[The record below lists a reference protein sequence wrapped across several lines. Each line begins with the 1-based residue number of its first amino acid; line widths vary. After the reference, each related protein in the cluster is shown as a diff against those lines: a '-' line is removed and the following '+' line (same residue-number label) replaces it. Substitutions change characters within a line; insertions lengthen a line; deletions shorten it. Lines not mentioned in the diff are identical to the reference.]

1 MGKKLLV
8 IAIIAAVSL
17 AMLTPAAK
25 RVVYRS
31 FPYQSAL
38 FAGLA
43 RNYIW
48 SWSAP
53 AGATRLE
60 VNPAYHAVSH
70 AASAPLPAAPPAKNP
85 GYYAEASASASFS
98 AAPANPTDSWPSY
111 NRTLTSER
119 FADLGE
125 INSRNVDRLKVLCT
139 YDTKEY
145 VSFES
150 GLIVVDGALI
160 GTTFSDIFSI
170 DPATCAENWRTRE
183 ELAPQLLSA
192 NRGVAYL
199 DGMLFRGDYDGRVL
213 AYDFKTGKRIWQT
226 AIVDPARG
234 EFVPSAPIAWNGLV
248 FIGNGGG
255 DGKGAKGHMF
265 ALDAKTGK
273 IVWEFFLVPKT
284 EGDETHGPLGVS
296 PLDTSTWGNPPGIP
310 ISGGGAWTSYT
321 LDPATGELY
330 VPVGNPSPVY
340 AIDVREGE
348 NLFTNSIVVLDAR
361 TGAYKRHFKLVP
373 RDWHDWDVSNP
384 PALIRTMGGKKLL
397 SAAPKDGY
405 LYGIDLSTN
414 AVVYRVPVTKF
425 ENADAPFSVDKEVH
439 FCPGS
444 PGGAEWNGPAYD
456 PPTNLVIIG
465 EIDWCTT
472 VLLQTTKQIQQ
483 TQAGGP
489 WFGSAMRVPL
499 DLFGR
504 LDTPGTLW
512 GGWVYAADADT
523 GVWKWR
529 LRNNYPIMGGIT
541 PTAGGLV
548 FFGDV
553 GGNFYALDTA
563 TGEKLWGRKIG
574 GAVGGGVIT
583 YTAGGAQKVAVA
595 TGLSNIAVPTDLTT
609 GKVIVLGLEP

>member
-199 DGMLFRGDYDGRVL
+199 DGMLFRGDTTGECWPTISRP
-213 AYDFKTGKRIWQT
+213 ASGFGKR
-226 AIVDPARG
+226 
-234 EFVPSAPIAWNGLV
+234 PS
-248 FIGNGGG
+248 
-255 DGKGAKGHMF
+255 
-265 ALDAKTGK
+265 
-273 IVWEFFLVPKT
+273 
-284 EGDETHGPLGVS
+284 
-296 PLDTSTWGNPPGIP
+296 
-310 ISGGGAWTSYT
+310 
-321 LDPATGELY
+321 
-330 VPVGNPSPVY
+330 
-340 AIDVREGE
+340 
-348 NLFTNSIVVLDAR
+348 
-361 TGAYKRHFKLVP
+361 
-373 RDWHDWDVSNP
+373 
-384 PALIRTMGGKKLL
+384 
-397 SAAPKDGY
+397 
-405 LYGIDLSTN
+405 
-414 AVVYRVPVTKF
+414 
-425 ENADAPFSVDKEVH
+425 
-439 FCPGS
+439 
-444 PGGAEWNGPAYD
+444 
-456 PPTNLVIIG
+456 
-465 EIDWCTT
+465 
-472 VLLQTTKQIQQ
+472 
-483 TQAGGP
+483 
-489 WFGSAMRVPL
+489 
-499 DLFGR
+499 
-504 LDTPGTLW
+504 
-512 GGWVYAADADT
+512 
-523 GVWKWR
+523 
-529 LRNNYPIMGGIT
+529 
-541 PTAGGLV
+541 
-548 FFGDV
+548 
-553 GGNFYALDTA
+553 
-563 TGEKLWGRKIG
+563 
-574 GAVGGGVIT
+574 
-583 YTAGGAQKVAVA
+583 
-595 TGLSNIAVPTDLTT
+595 
-609 GKVIVLGLEP
+609 